1 MSRIGL
7 CLLLAVGLVALAS
20 PALTRAGDAVQPSQV
35 EPTNKSITSFGALIP
50 FKAAHAFEKSKQ
62 FSSLVGRAKSQMPK
76 AFTNGLD
83 KIGQIAYVVPCEVG
97 TIFVT
102 STWGD
107 VEVMRKELFNQQGQ
121 PPSATPSV
129 SPALSPMQAVTLVR
143 VAAKRWFPQPQRLN
157 AFLASDFELRVWAA
171 SEPGDTNWLGVLNP
185 PGLKPEELRVTLFEV
200 LPSGVWGVNRVRATV
215 DARNGKMLEYEQSF
229 RPAAQSTVP
238 RVTRQDAIA
247 IARYCL
253 AGGEPLRVELKLSSD
268 FSPEQL
274 RQLTESTGPRARGR
288 GARCEV
294 EEDPW
299 LHQRLVWKLDFNYGT
314 ASIDATT
321 GRVLNC
327 ESSVPFDSRAIPSPL
342 PQPEVV
348 PRPAAFVDPAPPV
361 DQPDE
366 VITNGFSIGVN
377 RLHFPPI
384 IRDGQPLICA
394 EYLPA
399 FLIKLTRQGQV
410 IYARGLL
417 PKEGKT
423 ARLTLG
429 SKHARISG
437 QELELEAAPVEV
449 EGRLY
454 VPASLLQRVNGVL
467 VRWEA
472 KSKTLWVDTRYLRRP

>member
-1 MSRIGL
+1 
-7 CLLLAVGLVALAS
+7 
-20 PALTRAGDAVQPSQV
+20 
-35 EPTNKSITSFGALIP
+35 
-50 FKAAHAFEKSKQ
+50 
-62 FSSLVGRAKSQMPK
+62 
-76 AFTNGLD
+76 
-83 KIGQIAYVVPCEVG
+83 
-97 TIFVT
+97 
-102 STWGD
+102 
-107 VEVMRKELFNQQGQ
+107 
-121 PPSATPSV
+121 
-129 SPALSPMQAVTLVR
+129 
-143 VAAKRWFPQPQRLN
+143 
-157 AFLASDFELRVWAA
+157 
-171 SEPGDTNWLGVLNP
+171 
-185 PGLKPEELRVTLFEV
+185 
-200 LPSGVWGVNRVRATV
+200 
-215 DARNGKMLEYEQSF
+215 
-229 RPAAQSTVP
+229 
-238 RVTRQDAIA
+238 
-247 IARYCL
+247 
-253 AGGEPLRVELKLSSD
+253 
-268 FSPEQL
+268 
-274 RQLTESTGPRARGR
+274 
-288 GARCEV
+288 
-294 EEDPW
+294 
-299 LHQRLVWKLDFNYGT
+299 
-314 ASIDATT
+314 
-321 GRVLNC
+321 
-327 ESSVPFDSRAIPSPL
+327 
-342 PQPEVV
+342 V